1 MVGALSVIKA
11 RAPVTGGNFG
21 VWGGM
26 FSTFDCAVKG
36 WRQKEDMWNAIISG
50 FMTGGCLAAR
60 SGPKGALT
68 SAVMCGILLSVFE
81 GVGVLVSRVFNEGTR
96 PQLPPRKYA
105 ANIIIDETCHLPYL
119 SPFDICVSNHTLTSS
134 SVHSSTRKHAATAVN
149 HSPHDC
155 MIPPRPQPS
164 PPTPP
169 EHSWTLDV
177 PIISTRCLCSYNV
190 SHRRF
195 AVLLGPVFSPTRTRL
210 LNAPKTV
217 GNRTLRIASL
227 CIGQLESC
235 CCSAS
240 TARYNQG
247 TLRHDSSVVALQA
260 M

>member
-96 PQLPPRKYA
+96 PQLPPRKCA
-105 ANIIIDETCHLPYL
+105 LTVTRNNPCHLPPDPPDL
-119 SPFDICVSNHTLTSS
+119 SSFDICMSINTLTSS
-134 SVHSSTRKHAATAVN
+134 SIHSSTRKHAATAVM
-149 HSPHDC
+149 HSPHHY

-164 PPTPP
+164 PPTPS

-217 GNRTLRIASL
+217 GKRTPHIASM
-227 CIGQLESC
+227 CTGPLELPC
-235 CCSAS
+235 CY
-240 TARYNQG
+240 TAYIRD
-247 TLRHDSSVVALQA
+247 TE
-260 M
+260 